1 MATGSA
7 MDWLR
12 VVSLVVYTFGAFAYG
27 AILVVSLARLGRPAW
42 TLGEG
47 RAGGACAPNDAV
59 GGTLTTVS
67 FLWFAINM
75 VMTLVG
81 EPAAPNLL
89 WALFIATVF
98 LFPPLVMHIVL
109 VESADGQ
116 PRLAGAAWKRPVW
129 LMYAATQTVSALSL
143 LAVYDVVRLPWP
155 LALSGLWI
163 GGFFLITA
171 IYSSVVLVRAARP
184 QESPDERASRRWML
198 GLFAFVV
205 VAFLPMTFWQVT
217 RDRMGDV
224 LDVVGRSMP
233 LAFLFV
239 GTYYESR
246 FEFFDLMV
254 KRGLSLLAT
263 IVLLA
268 AWFGLAA
275 PWLAAEPLAWAGP
288 WAMAL
293 GLLPL
298 AMALP
303 WLHRRLGGWLDEAW
317 FGRQFTTVEA
327 VKHFLGGL
335 EQATTEAELV
345 ARARDAIGGIMR
357 APVAIELRSS
367 PEAPAFESVLDVAS
381 PRDARGGVIRLG
393 RRRNHRPYLSEDVAL
408 VATLG
413 EVFTLMLEHVR
424 LQARRQEQDQR
435 ARELSLEASRSELKA
450 LRAQIDPH
458 FLFNAL
464 NAIAGLIHEDPAR
477 ADRAVEQLAEV
488 FRYTL
493 RRSETEWAR
502 LEDEADFARAYL
514 DVEQAR
520 FGPRLAHLIDIAPDV
535 RDRRVPAMMLQTLV
549 ENAVK
554 HGVSAVRGEGR
565 VEIRARADGDR
576 LRIEV
581 ADNGPGFGRAA
592 PAAGRNAAAAG
603 GFGLRNVSDRLRG
616 HFGDRA
622 ALERGRDEARGL
634 TVVAIT
640 LPIEHAAGRR
650 EGAA

>member
-1 MATGSA
+1 

-12 VVSLVVYTFGAFAYG
+12 VASLVVYTFGAFAYG
-27 AILVVSLARLGRPAW
+27 AIVVVSLARLGRPAW
-42 TLGEG
+42 AVGEA
-47 RAGGACAPNDAV
+47 RACAQCAPNDAV
-59 GGTLTTVS
+59 GGTLTVVS
-67 FLWFAINM
+67 FLWFAANL
-75 VMTLVG
+75 VMALVG
-81 EPAAPNLL
+81 EEATPSAL
-89 WALFIATVF
+89 WALFVGTVF
-98 LFPPLVMHIVL
+98 LFPPLVMHIVFA
-109 VESADGQ
+109 ESAPAN
-116 PRLAGAAWKRPVW
+116 PRLAGGWWMRAVW
-129 LMYAATQTVSALSL
+129 LMYAATQAVSAATV
-143 LAVYDVVRLPWP
+143 LAVYGVVRLPWP
-155 LALSGLWI
+155 SALTGLWI
-163 GGFFLITA
+163 GGFFLLTA
-171 IYSSVVLVRAARP
+171 IFCSIVLVRAARP
-184 QESPDERASRRWML
+184 QESRDERASRRWML
-198 GLFAFVV
+198 GLFVFIM
-205 VAFLPMTFWQVT
+205 VAFLPMTMWSAT

-254 KRGLSLLAT
+254 KRGLSLLVTLA
-263 IVLLA
+263 LLA

-275 PWLAAEPLAWAGP
+275 PWLATEVLAWAGP
-288 WAMAL
+288 WAPAL

-298 AMALP
+298 AMGLP
-303 WLHRRLGGWLDEAW
+303 WLHRRLGDWLDEAW

-327 VKHFLGGL
+327 VKRFLVGL
-335 EQATTEAELV
+335 NQATTEAELV
-345 ARARDAIGGIMR
+345 GQARTGIAAIMR
-357 APVAIELRSS
+357 APVAIELGSS
-367 PEAPAFESVLDVAS
+367 PEAPPFESVLDVAS

-393 RRRNHRPYLSEDVAL
+393 RRRDHRPYFSEDVAL

-424 LQARRQEQDQR
+424 LQAGRREQDHR

-450 LRAQIDPH
+450 LRAQINPH

-502 LEDEADFARAYL
+502 LEDEADLARAYL

-520 FGPRLAHLIDIAPDV
+520 FGSRLAHAIDIAPEV
-535 RDRRVPAMMLQTLV
+535 RDRRVPTMMLQTLV

-554 HGVSAVRGEGR
+554 HGVSAVRGQGR

-581 ADNGPGFGRAA
+581 ADNGPGFD
-592 PAAGRNAAAAG
+592 PAARGAAG
-603 GFGLRNVSDRLRG
+603 GGEAPAGGYGLRIVAARLG
-616 HFGDRA
+616 GCFGAVA
-622 ALERGRDEARGL
+622 ALERGRDASRGL
-634 TVVAIT
+634 TVVAVL
-640 LPIEHAAGRR
+640 LPLEHAHGGAPRH
-650 EGAA
+650 EGVA